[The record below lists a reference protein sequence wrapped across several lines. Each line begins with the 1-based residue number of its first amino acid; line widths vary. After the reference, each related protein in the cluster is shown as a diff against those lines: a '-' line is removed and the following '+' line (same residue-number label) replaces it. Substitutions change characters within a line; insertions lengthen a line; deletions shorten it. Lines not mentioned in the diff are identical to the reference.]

1 MATTTLQHANPI
13 SLHSATD
20 DEDIALSNYL
30 TNNNTLQ
37 QSPWIQHGRPRKPS
51 NNCSISLQKPTSTP
65 IRPKPS
71 SSERRKSNLNNTI
84 LPSQETL
91 APRRPSIASSIQ
103 SGVSEVSTSSKVS
116 FSKRL
121 RKVFSMSNIKS
132 NDKDLSF
139 LRERNGSN
147 ASVAS
152 SASSVMTT
160 ESTAS
165 KLSFRRRSIASLTN
179 LFQKSS
185 IQEPIM
191 EESNNNEGTKKKP
204 ELRVDVNHKR
214 KGGMKARNY
223 NNTHNNN
230 NYHNI
235 TPDSPNSAVS
245 SRSSFSRLPPPVI
258 TNNSNQRFPYHPEG
272 LPSPTPSSSSSSNRH
287 PDEVFKKPNPVG
299 LHYGIGLHSSPKL
312 KPTASSSSS
321 SLVCTNRRIQFCSTI
336 QVHETFSASDYDR
349 RCDANATCQKLT
361 PVIAMK
367 IKQELNEYKLTEMEV
382 HVESRQYTHFF
393 L

>member
-1 MATTTLQHANPI
+1 MYRI
-13 SLHSATD
+13 
-20 DEDIALSNYL
+20 DI
-30 TNNNTLQ
+30 TQ
-37 QSPWIQHGRPRKPS
+37 
-51 NNCSISLQKPTSTP
+51 
-65 IRPKPS
+65 
-71 SSERRKSNLNNTI
+71 
-84 LPSQETL
+84 
-91 APRRPSIASSIQ
+91 
-103 SGVSEVSTSSKVS
+103 
-116 FSKRL
+116 F
-121 RKVFSMSNIKS
+121 
-132 NDKDLSF
+132 F
-139 LRERNGSN
+139 L
-147 ASVAS
+147 
-152 SASSVMTT
+152 
-160 ESTAS
+160 
-165 KLSFRRRSIASLTN
+165 
-179 LFQKSS
+179 
-185 IQEPIM
+185 
-191 EESNNNEGTKKKP
+191 
-204 ELRVDVNHKR
+204 
-214 KGGMKARNY
+214 ARNY

-258 TNNSNQRFPYHPEG
+258 TNNSNQRFPYHPEA